1 MERARRKLG
10 AVALVVAAA
19 VGVVTGVASPAQASG
34 KWCNNQVCVESYDGG
49 TYLGRLEVSVWT
61 QNRPGRVNARVW
73 STSGWSQWT
82 HTEDVGAF
90 TTYRGW
96 VYPQQHFPSQT
107 RICVEGFQS
116 DSSVGLPCF
125 TIV

>member
-1 MERARRKLG
+1 MRRKLG
-10 AVALVVAAA
+10 AAALVVVAA
-19 VGVVTGVASPAQASG
+19 VGMVTGVAVPAQAAG
-34 KWCNNQVCVESYDGG
+34 KWCNHQVCIEAYDNG
-49 TYLGRLEVSVWT
+49 TYLGRLEVSIWT
-61 QNRPGRVNARVW
+61 QNRPGRVVARVW

-96 VYPQQHFPSQT
+96 VRPERDFPSQT

-116 DSSVGLPCF
+116 DASVGLPCF
-125 TIV
+125 TVV